1 MIEDR
6 WVWVA
11 VAGYLAVLLGLASL
25 GYGLGML
32 L

>member
-1 MIEDR
+1 MIKDR

-11 VAGYLAVLLGLASL
+11 AGGYLAVLLGLASL